1 MISLGSYN
9 YPNAITKGR
18 PFHIALIRNT
28 CLLKLKSMINLAD
41 KVALITG
48 ASRGI
53 GAATA
58 IRFAE
63 AGLRSLVINYNHDRD
78 SAKRVADK
86 CKKLGADVMA
96 VRADVS
102 RIASVEKMISA
113 AVDRF
118 WSLDILVANAGIWKE
133 AAIEKMTE
141 REWDE
146 TIDVN
151 LRSIYACCRATA
163 RVMIENRRGTMILVS
178 STAGQRG
185 EPFHSHYAATKGAI
199 ISMTKS
205 LAAELGPRGITVN
218 CVAPGWVATDM
229 TEDALNDPKQRRK
242 IRELIPIGR
251 VATPDEI
258 AGPILFLASD
268 LASHVNGEVLN
279 VNGGSVLCG

>member
-1 MISLGSYN
+1 
-9 YPNAITKGR
+9 
-18 PFHIALIRNT
+18 
-28 CLLKLKSMINLAD
+28 MINLTG

-48 ASRGI
+48 GSRGI
-53 GAATA
+53 GAAAA
-58 IRFAE
+58 IKFAQ
-63 AGLRSLVINYNHDRD
+63 AGVRGLVINYNRDRKT
-78 SAKRVADK
+78 AQRVAAS
-86 CKKLGADVMA
+86 CEKLGAETILI
-96 VRADVS
+96 RADVS
-102 RIASVEKMISA
+102 RIAAVDKMIDTTVA
-113 AVDRF
+113 RF
-118 WSLDILVANAGIWKE
+118 GSLDILVANAGIWKE

-141 REWDE
+141 GEWDE
-146 TIDVN
+146 TIDLN
-151 LRSIYACCRATA
+151 LKSIYACCHAAA
-163 RVMIENRRGTMILVS
+163 RVMLPRRRGTMILIS

-242 IRELIPIGR
+242 IRELIPLGR

>member
-1 MISLGSYN
+1 
-9 YPNAITKGR
+9 
-18 PFHIALIRNT
+18 
-28 CLLKLKSMINLAD
+28 MINLTG

-58 IRFAE
+58 IKFAE
-63 AGLRSLVINYNHDRD
+63 AGIRGLAINYNRDRN
-78 SAKRVADK
+78 AAQRVAAS
-86 CKKLGADVMA
+86 CEKLGAETILI
-96 VRADVS
+96 RADVS
-102 RIASVEKMISA
+102 RVAAVEKMIDTT
-113 AVDRF
+113 VIRF
-118 WSLDILVANAGIWKE
+118 GSLDILVANAGIWKE
-133 AAIEKMTE
+133 AAIEKMSE
-141 REWDE
+141 GEWDE
-146 TIDVN
+146 TIDLN
-151 LRSIYACCRATA
+151 LKSIYACCHSAA
-163 RVMIENRRGTMILVS
+163 RVMLPRRRGTMILIS

-205 LAAELGPRGITVN
+205 LAAELGPRGIRIN

-229 TEDALNDPKQRRK
+229 TEDALNNQNERRK
-242 IRELIPIGR
+242 IRKLIPLGR

>member
-1 MISLGSYN
+1 
-9 YPNAITKGR
+9 
-18 PFHIALIRNT
+18 
-28 CLLKLKSMINLAD
+28 MINLAG
-41 KVALITG
+41 KVAIITG

-58 IRFAE
+58 IKFAQ
-63 AGLRSLVINYNHDRD
+63 AGIRGLVLNYNRERD
-78 SAKRVADK
+78 AASRVAAE
-86 CKKLGADVMA
+86 CEKLGTQA
-96 VRADVS
+96 VPLRADVS
-102 RIASVEKMISA
+102 RFAAVDKMVQT

-118 WSLDILVANAGIWKE
+118 GSLDILVANAGIWKE
-133 AAIEKMTE
+133 AAIDKMTE

-151 LRSIYACCRATA
+151 LKSIYGCCHAAA
-163 RVMIENRRGTMILVS
+163 RVMIPKRCGTMILIS

-229 TEDALNDPKQRRK
+229 TENALNDPKQRRK
-242 IRELIPIGR
+242 IRELIPLGR
-251 VATPDEI
+251 VATADEI

-268 LASHVNGEVLN
+268 LASHVTGEVLN

>member
-1 MISLGSYN
+1 MIDLTG
-9 YPNAITKGR
+9 
-18 PFHIALIRNT
+18 
-28 CLLKLKSMINLAD
+28 KL
-41 KVALITG
+41 ALITG

-58 IRFAE
+58 IKLAH
-63 AGLRSLVINYNHDRD
+63 AGARGLVINYNRDRN
-78 SAKRVADK
+78 AAQQVAAS
-86 CKKLGADVMA
+86 CAQLGAETML

-102 RIASVEKMISA
+102 RVA
-113 AVDRF
+113 AVERMIDSILARF
-118 WSLDILVANAGIWKE
+118 GSLDILVANAGIWKE
-133 AAIEKMTE
+133 AAIEKMSE
-141 REWDE
+141 VEWDK

-151 LRSIYACCRATA
+151 LKSIYACCHAVA
-163 RVMIENRRGTMILVS
+163 RVMLPRKRGTMILVS

-185 EPFHSHYAATKGAI
+185 EPFHSHYAASKGAI

-229 TEDALNDPKQRRK
+229 TDDALNDPRVRRK
-242 IRELIPIGR
+242 IRNLIPLGR

>member
-1 MISLGSYN
+1 
-9 YPNAITKGR
+9 
-18 PFHIALIRNT
+18 
-28 CLLKLKSMINLAD
+28 MINLAG
-41 KVALITG
+41 KVAIITG

-58 IRFAE
+58 IKFAQAGIRGLVLNYNRDRDAARRVASECEQLGAE
-63 AGLRSLVINYNHDRD
+63 AVT
-78 SAKRVADK
+78 
-86 CKKLGADVMA
+86 

-102 RIASVEKMISA
+102 RLAAVEKVIQT
-113 AVDRF
+113 AVDRLGA
-118 WSLDILVANAGIWKE
+118 LDILVANAGIWKE

-146 TIDVN
+146 TMDVN
-151 LRSIYACCRATA
+151 LKSIYACCHAAARA
-163 RVMIENRRGTMILVS
+163 MIPRRRGTMILIS

-185 EPFHSHYAATKGAI
+185 EPFHSHYAAAKGAI

-229 TEDALNDPKQRRK
+229 TTDAMNDPKQRRK
-242 IRELIPIGR
+242 IRELIPLGR

>member
-1 MISLGSYN
+1 
-9 YPNAITKGR
+9 
-18 PFHIALIRNT
+18 
-28 CLLKLKSMINLAD
+28 MINLTGKA
-41 KVALITG
+41 ALITG

-58 IRFAE
+58 IKFAQ
-63 AGLRSLVINYNHDRD
+63 AGVRGLVINYTRDRN
-78 SAKRVADK
+78 AAQQVAAS
-86 CKKLGADVMA
+86 CNKLGAETIL

-102 RIASVEKMISA
+102 RVAAVGKMIDSTVA
-113 AVDRF
+113 RF
-118 WSLDILVANAGIWKE
+118 GSLDILVANAGIWKE

-141 REWDE
+141 GEWDE
-146 TIDVN
+146 TIDLN
-151 LRSIYACCRATA
+151 LKSIYACCHAAA
-163 RVMIENRRGTMILVS
+163 RVMIPKRRGTLILIS

-199 ISMTKS
+199 IAMTKS

-229 TEDALNDPKQRRK
+229 TEDALNDPKERRK
-242 IRELIPIGR
+242 IRELIPLGR

>member
-1 MISLGSYN
+1 
-9 YPNAITKGR
+9 
-18 PFHIALIRNT
+18 
-28 CLLKLKSMINLAD
+28 MINLAR
-41 KVALITG
+41 KVAIITG

-58 IRFAE
+58 IKFAR
-63 AGLRSLVINYNHDRD
+63 AGIRGLVLNYNRD
-78 SAKRVADK
+78 RVAALRVAAE
-86 CKKLGADVMA
+86 CEKLGAPA
-96 VRADVS
+96 VPFRADVS
-102 RIASVEKMISA
+102 RLPAVRKMVQT
-113 AVDRF
+113 AVARF
-118 WSLDILVANAGIWKE
+118 GSLDILVANAGIWKE
-133 AAIEKMTE
+133 AAIQEMTE

-146 TIDVN
+146 TITVN
-151 LRSIYACCRATA
+151 LKSIYTCCHAAA
-163 RVMIENRRGTMILVS
+163 RVMIPKRGGTMILIS

-229 TEDALNDPKQRRK
+229 TEDALNNPKERRK
-242 IRELIPIGR
+242 IRELIPLGR

-268 LASHVNGEVLN
+268 LASHITGEVLN

>member
-1 MISLGSYN
+1 MPINS
-9 YPNAITKGR
+9 
-18 PFHIALIRNT
+18 HLIELT
-28 CLLKLKSMINLAD
+28 G
-41 KVALITG
+41 KVATITG

-58 IRFAE
+58 IKFAQ
-63 AGLRSLVINYNHDRD
+63 AGIRGLVINYNHDRD
-78 SAKRVADK
+78 AAQRVVDQCKR
-86 CKKLGADVMA
+86 LGAEA
-96 VRADVS
+96 ITIRADVS
-102 RIASVEKMISA
+102 KVA
-113 AVDRF
+113 AVDRMVETTVARF
-118 WSLDILVANAGIWKE
+118 GDVDILVANAGIWKE

-151 LRSIYACCRATA
+151 LKSIYACCRSVS
-163 RVMIENRRGTMILVS
+163 RVMIERRRGTMILVS

-229 TEDALNDPKQRRK
+229 TEDSLNDPKQRRR
-242 IRELIPIGR
+242 IRELIPLGR
-251 VATPDEI
+251 VATADEI